1 MKPPLYFRRT
11 IYLAASLVVAGIGL
25 FLLMVAM
32 PATASQPAGVPNA
45 VVFMKAPSEE
55 ITVGDEITVTVAISD
70 VVGLYGIQF
79 TLNFTPANLQV
90 IDANP
95 ALAGVQIASAD
106 CPEPELKVAN
116 VVNNTAG
123 TIEYS
128 VSQLGATPPPVNGDC
143 AVAHIRFKTLEVAST
158 PVRFA
163 GWLLSDDDFSEI
175 PADAVDL
182 LLEIEDSGDFYVYLP
197 IVIK

>member
-1 MKPPLYFRRT
+1 MKPLLHFRRS
-11 IYLAASLVVAGIGL
+11 IYLTASLIVAGMGL

-45 VVFMKAPSEE
+45 VVFMKASSEE
-55 ITVGDEITVTVAISD
+55 IAVGDEITVTVRISD
-70 VVGLYGIQF
+70 VVGLYGIEF

-106 CPEPELKVAN
+106 CPEPELKLTN
-116 VVNNTAG
+116 VVSNTAG
-123 TIEYS
+123 TIEYA
-128 VSQLGATPPPVNGDC
+128 VSQLNPTLPVFGHC
-143 AVAHIRFKTLEVAST
+143 AVAHIRFKTLEGASA
-158 PVRFA
+158 PVRFTE
-163 GWLLSDDDFSEI
+163 WLLSDNGFHEI

-182 LLEIEDSGDFYVYLP
+182 LLEVKESGYDVYLP
-197 IVIK
+197 MVIKQ